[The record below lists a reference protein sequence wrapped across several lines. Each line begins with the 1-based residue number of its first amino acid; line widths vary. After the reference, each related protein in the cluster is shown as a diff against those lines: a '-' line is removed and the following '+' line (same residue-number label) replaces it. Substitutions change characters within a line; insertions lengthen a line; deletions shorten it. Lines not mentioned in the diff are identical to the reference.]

1 MVFNN
6 CVIRKEENS
15 SWKCTVTI
23 NLKNIIFKYHLYRW
37 CALGK
42 LHVFIQIISLV
53 ISASLENCPFFLKRE
68 PFLLFFCSFF
78 NENVKLKCKATFSKI
93 LIRFYLL
100 CISNKQDS
108 KLRALQKYIPSKK
121 IKDFIGYGALH
132 LLYKLINRLSEYIF
146 LLC

>member
-1 MVFNN
+1 MH
-6 CVIRKEENS
+6 CYYQSQK
-15 SWKCTVTI
+15 
-23 NLKNIIFKYHLYRW
+23 IIFKYHLYRW
-37 CALGK
+37 CTLGK
-42 LHVFIQIISLV
+42 LHVFIQIMSLV

-68 PFLLFFCSFF
+68 PFLLFFCSSF
-78 NENVKLKCKATFSKI
+78 NKNVKLKCKATFSKI
-93 LIRFYLL
+93 LIRLYLL